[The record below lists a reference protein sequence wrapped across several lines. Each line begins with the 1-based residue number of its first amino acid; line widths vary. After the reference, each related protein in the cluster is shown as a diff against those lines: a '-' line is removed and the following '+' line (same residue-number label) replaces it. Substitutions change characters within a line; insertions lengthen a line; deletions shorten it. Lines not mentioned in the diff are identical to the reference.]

1 MISIKLWMRQQ
12 LPDQQHAVFDL
23 ALGQGAAPGQPYP
36 GKSRQADQFGLDR
49 EIRPSHLSA
58 ISMEKKFSGDEKNIE
73 INEENVKGY
82 INRYL
87 VSRSLKKGDLEK
99 EKIIE
104 PFIKIL

>member
-1 MISIKLWMRQQ
+1 M
-12 LPDQQHAVFDL
+12 LPMAIL
-23 ALGQGAAPGQPYP
+23 KTWTAAPGQPYP

-58 ISMEKKFSGDEKNIE
+58 ISMEKKFSRDEKNIE